1 MKVDLYILTCS
12 CVLKAT
18 LHFPFLIKSRKKW
31 GKLRFFFSNGDFSKR
46 VIDLPWTYK
55 NNWDPCCS
63 SGWQDLRPQIYIL
76 LLCMKIKKFSKVRF
90 IKPYK
95 YCIYLIFHKIL
106 QITTYCIKVYIWL
119 QLKFNFQCTYFFP
132 KIKCLTEVIS
142 IIPAHEQEMYYACA
156 HCVDKQFKHVPTL
169 LEHLKVRIYIF
180 IDFVFNNFFKKFYVL
195 WIFV

>member
-1 MKVDLYILTCS
+1 MLVFKLWTSKLDGIWRLIYILTSS
-12 CVLKAT
+12 CVSKAT
-18 LHFPFLIKSRKKW
+18 LHFPFLMKSKKM
-31 GKLRFFFSNGDFSKR
+31 GEAEIGFFL
-46 VIDLPWTYK
+46 VIDLPWTTYK

-119 QLKFNFQCTYFFP
+119 QLKFNFRVLIFSP
-132 KIKCLTEVIS
+132 KS
-142 IIPAHEQEMYYACA
+142 N
-156 HCVDKQFKHVPTL
+156 DG
-169 LEHLKVRIYIF
+169 LK
-180 IDFVFNNFFKKFYVL
+180 
-195 WIFV
+195 